1 MTAYS
6 PLNYALKILEKR
18 SKTVGETKKK
28 MAEKEF
34 SKEEIDATI
43 KKLLANKFLDDEQYA
58 RSFIREKI
66 SFRHE
71 GKRRIAF
78 ELHRKLIPDDIIKKE
93 LANIET
99 ESEIETASDAAKKWL
114 RIRGKTENIREKL
127 FRHLASKGFDYD
139 TIKEII
145 DKL

>member
-1 MTAYS
+1 MTTFS

-18 SKTVGETKKK
+18 SKTVGEIKKK

-43 KKLLANKFLDDEQYA
+43 KKLIENKFLDDEQYA

-78 ELHRKLIPDDIIKKE
+78 ELKRKFISDEIIKKE
-93 LANIET
+93 LANIDSET
-99 ESEIETASDAAKKWL
+99 ETASNAAKKWL